1 MQLVAEAL
9 AAARADLAAVSGGG
23 TAARDA
29 RVGDPDKDSRYFHRR
44 AQAEVCLAAPRARRR
59 GARGWSRPVLALA
72 RERSYPVSVLTSA
85 PPVGPGD
92 AHRAMAAGRGEAALA

>member
-1 MQLVAEAL
+1 LQLVAEAL

-44 AQAEVCLAAPRARRR
+44 AQAEVCLEPPRARRH
-59 GARGWSRPVLALA
+59 GARGRSRPMLALA
-72 RERSYPVSVLTSA
+72 RGRSCREPVLTSSLISLT
-85 PPVGPGD
+85 D
-92 AHRAMAAGRGEAALA
+92 